1 MGLLGD
7 GFLPP
12 WLGLVAGFEALVFFY
27 LTNSVT
33 TNIDPPRRVASRAR
47 RMDGEEGKCATEVAM
62 EQETATN
69 LAKADD
75 KEAVADVQRPRGRA
89 VIKAE

>member
-1 MGLLGD
+1 
-7 GFLPP
+7 
-12 WLGLVAGFEALVFFY
+12 
-27 LTNSVT
+27 
-33 TNIDPPRRVASRAR
+33 
-47 RMDGEEGKCATEVAM
+47 MDGEEGKCATEVAM

-69 LAKADD
+69 LAKSDD